1 MAKTITFKETKALQA
16 FEGSIRTLNQHI
28 QLVDRSL
35 LIANK
40 IVKKDAKSKLI
51 CEALGCTVDTHP
63 QLNVPCSSIDISR
76 VYTTS
81 RKKIHEQAIVD
92 LYRIFS
98 RYIKDLIEEFIHTDP
113 MPLLQQVCG
122 NKDNT
127 INYAKIISIGDY
139 GKIIEFMANS
149 IFRRLENERSTKLLL
164 DKILSYTK
172 INIDKDVK
180 ENALLYLEIRHLI
193 IHNRSLADDD
203 FLAKANGKLTIPLN
217 KKLPMNYD
225 ISSSAIKNV
234 CELCRLID
242 KELIDNHM
250 VRERCIVYNK

>member
-92 LYRIFS
+92 LYRFFS
-98 RYIKDLIEEFIHTDP
+98 RYIKDLIEEFMHTDP

-149 IFRRLENERSTKLLL
+149 IFRKFENERSTTKLL

-172 INIDKDVK
+172 INIDSEVK

-193 IHNRSLADDD
+193 IHNRSLADDN
-203 FLAKANGKLTIPLN
+203 FMTRANGKLTIHAN
-217 KKLPMNYD
+217 KKLPINYEM
-225 ISSSAIKNV
+225 SSSAIKKV

-242 KELIDNHM
+242 KELVANHM
-250 VRERCIVYNK
+250 VRERCIVHNK